1 MEKINF
7 KNKIIMAI
15 GAHPDD
21 NDFGCSATMALAAK
35 QGAKVIYVV
44 ATTGQR
50 GSRSHHISAEKLSAT
65 RVKEQ
70 NAAAKIL
77 GVKQVRFLDYRD
89 GELEPT
95 LKLKEEIVMLL
106 RQYRPDYVFTMDPS
120 RFYYVRQEHGF
131 INHSDHR
138 AIGEAT
144 LDACYPL
151 ARDLNSFPLHQKM
164 GLKPHKVKEI
174 FLSSFMSDKANCFV
188 DVTKTFG
195 LKLKALAAHKSQFDD
210 FRGVKSW
217 MTHGS
222 AELGK
227 HAGYKYAEA
236 FIRLRLR

>member
-1 MEKINF
+1 
-7 KNKIIMAI
+7 MAI

-35 QGAKVIYVV
+35 QGAKVFYLV

-50 GSRSHHISAEKLSAT
+50 GSRTHKISAEELSAT
-65 RVKEQ
+65 RIKEQ

-77 GVKQVRFLDYRD
+77 GVKKVHFLDYRD
-89 GELEPT
+89 GELEPS

-120 RFYYVRQEHGF
+120 RFYYVGENFAF
-131 INHSDHR
+131 INHADHR

-174 FLSSFMSDKANCFV
+174 FLSSFMPDQANCFI
-188 DVTKTFG
+188 DVSKTFN

-210 FRGVKSW
+210 FQGTKSW
-217 MTHGS
+217 LTHGS

-227 HAGYKYAEA
+227 GVGYKYAEA
-236 FIRLRLR
+236 FIRLKLR